1 MNPQGRLLIRTV
13 HISLKLTS
21 SGYSTPNWSVSLLL
35 AKYTLYTRTK
45 FVCIDPIVIVVGK
58 VFVIQFMLFDNVT

>member
-21 SGYSTPNWSVSLLL
+21 SGYSTQNWSVSMLL
-35 AKYTLYTRTK
+35 AKYTLYTRNK
-45 FVCIDPIVIVVGK
+45 FVCIDRIVIVVGK
-58 VFVIQFMLFDNVT
+58 VFVIQLMLFDNVT